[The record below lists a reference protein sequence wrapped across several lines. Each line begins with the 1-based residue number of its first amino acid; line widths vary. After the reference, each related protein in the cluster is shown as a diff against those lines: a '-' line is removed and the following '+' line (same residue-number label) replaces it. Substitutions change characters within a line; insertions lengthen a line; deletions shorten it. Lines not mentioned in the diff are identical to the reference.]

1 MSEELCSVCGSPRPS
16 NLEYCTNC
24 NDKEMSEYKVVKDY
38 LRSNPN
44 SNAMQ
49 VANAT
54 GISVSKITRYLRDGL
69 LYRSDDRERRSR

>member
-1 MSEELCSVCGSPRPS
+1 MSEEVCSVCGCPKPS
-16 NLEYCTNC
+16 NLDYCTFC
-24 NDKEMSEYKVVKDY
+24 NDKEKSEYKLVKDF

-54 GISVSKITRYLRDGL
+54 GISVSKITKYLRDGL
-69 LYRSDDRERRSR
+69 LYRSDDRRTR